1 MLDSL
6 LAEAHDWNVSPDN
19 DKDQPEPVYELIGE
33 EAPGFHSD
41 QGLGGGE
48 GSSGAAGT
56 PGAAGVALR
65 RALKDCWASVRSL
78 KFWLQSLTVFLL
90 SWASAVLLVIVL
102 VTGGTYTTDAH
113 FWAYILTAALL
124 VLGAS
129 LLAFLWGLSIRQTA
143 DDAGSTGLLH
153 AWFFAAARGM
163 AFTVASTVGLLILA
177 TASNAPAELA
187 GVAAGVMVFES
198 VVFAGIATGA
208 AWLLPGRGGQLLAWS
223 TTAFLLLGNV
233 AAVIALLPA
242 VRQYE
247 PARVVLN
254 VQRDDFGRIASYECS
269 PEFLGIVEVFHTE
282 RVVWLGVS
290 HPLLI
295 FALFAG
301 EASPGT
307 ASVSWLPAELETAG
321 AGTQIP
327 CVGSATAGANEQGE
341 TPVPLALTG
350 IGTQLAMAGTLLL
363 AGQAASR
370 RREWLLSS

>member
-1 MLDSL
+1 M
-6 LAEAHDWNVSPDN
+6 
-19 DKDQPEPVYELIGE
+19 QPAL
-33 EAPGFHSD
+33 
-41 QGLGGGE
+41 Q
-48 GSSGAAGT
+48 
-56 PGAAGVALR
+56 GAAGVAVR
-65 RALKDCWASVRSL
+65 RALKDCWESVRSL
-78 KFWLQSLTVFLL
+78 RFWLQALAVFLL

-129 LLAFLWGLSIRQTA
+129 LLAFLWGLSIPERA

-163 AFTVASTVGLLILA
+163 AFTVASTGGLLILA

-208 AWLLPGRGGQLLAWS
+208 AWWLPGRGGQLLAWS

-307 ASVSWLPAELETAG
+307 ASLGWLPAELETAG

-327 CVGSATAGANEQGE
+327 CVGSATAGVNEQRE
-341 TPVPLALTG
+341 TGGQVPLALTG

-363 AGQAASR
+363 AGQGASR